1 MRCKYPF
8 LAAMSALT
16 AGCTVSSVFVDR
28 STGDEYKG
36 QSVGSIYATQGQLS
50 AEIEGESYTGS
61 WAYMSS
67 GGSTTMGT
75 GSVVSSSGEV
85 AVGTLSGFA
94 VSAAGRGV
102 VNMKGD
108 KGSLIR
114 CVYDW
119 NEWSS
124 SGIGEC
130 ERSDG
135 RKYDLR
141 LKL

>member
-1 MRCKYPF
+1 MKRSLSLVFIFFSIGGC
-8 LAAMSALT
+8 SVT
-16 AGCTVSSVFVDR
+16 ATLVDR
-28 STGDEYKG
+28 STGIEYRGK
-36 QSVGSIYATQGQLS
+36 SVGNVYASEGRLQS
-50 AEIEGESYTGS
+50 EIDGETFIGS
-61 WAYMSS
+61 WSYMATGGSSTIGSGSVITSS
-67 GGSTTMGT
+67 GTS
-75 GSVVSSSGEV
+75 
-85 AVGTLSGFA
+85 AVGTISAFDI
-94 VSAAGRGV
+94 SAAGRGV

-108 KGSLIR
+108 NGSLIR

-130 ERSDG
+130 ERNDG